1 MWLLTRGQHRRGLL
15 KVLPMMR
22 LILIAAVIAFGIVAN
37 NTNADTDSELRRA
50 TEAFY
55 RVYLEVHPSGVPH
68 SRTRLKFVPVI
79 SRTLEQMLERA
90 EAAERHYA
98 KVTKRQV
105 PPLVEGDI
113 FTSLFEGA
121 QAFALERCERGTATT
136 TCTVALRYGAAGDKN
151 SSAWTDKVYLVRH
164 NGRWLVDD
172 IEFGGQWQFMH
183 KGHLRDLLRK
193 IIRDGNDALP
203 K

>member
-1 MWLLTRGQHRRGLL
+1 MIR
-15 KVLPMMR
+15 K
-22 LILIAAVIAFGIVAN
+22 LIFVFWAAFGVVGN
-37 NTNADTDSELRRA
+37 SLGADTDAELRHA
-50 TEAFY
+50 TAAFY

-68 SRTRLKFVPVI
+68 SRARIKFVPVI
-79 SRTLEQMLERA
+79 SRTLEQLLEHA

-121 QAFALERCERGTATT
+121 QAYALGRCDRGAAAT

-151 SSAWTDKVYLVRH
+151 STNWTDKVYLVRH

-172 IEFGGQWQFMH
+172 IEFGGNWQFMH

-193 IIRDGNDALP
+193 IIRDGNNELP